1 LAAWQA
7 GQLQKEKSEREA
19 KLVETLETLK
29 DQSLQVESEQ
39 NETIEDKGTCDID
52 LEIVGLKKIIVDL
65 REEIRTIEVCIDAI
79 RSFRHGSMT
88 ALATQ
93 TMITSSSR
101 P

>member
-1 LAAWQA
+1 MAAWQA

-65 REEIRTIEVCIDAI
+65 FDNVYLTLTGVV
-79 RSFRHGSMT
+79 
-88 ALATQ
+88 Q
-93 TMITSSSR
+93 T
-101 P
+101 